1 MIIIPQVSSWTNIGK
16 SLFAGVTGFGK
27 NLWTSFTSAGSK
39 IVGGATGFFS
49 GLTNSATGVL
59 STITNP
65 VKKLAALKDNIPKAI
80 QDTAK
85 LPSVVTNV
93 QNNILNTDKLTSKN
107 FVQQVTD
114 SAGNAVTNATGR
126 ITEQLIPPDLASIKR
141 KAGISLNTSDII
153 GCIGDKIKDLFGIFT
168 VSLGIPTFDMFK
180 VPDFAGISDNIADS
194 FDDMFDSINGAVT
207 DTIDGIANMLTLKRI
222 NIINQQEIGRLTL
235 GKFLGCDVDINV
247 TSREKRD
254 AANNPN
260 ILTQLTNEAT
270 EVSKDALNQISIN
283 EANNRVQGVKTV
295 QENIKEA
302 VEPLYVAP
310 AGPWM
315 TEEERK
321 QNKEAAARINEQI
334 AGDKEF
340 EQNFDFIG
348 TNLRRAQSNA
358 GGVAIGSPSG
368 GVSQADIDKYGYE
381 ALGLED
387 PAT

>member
-1 MIIIPQVSSWTNIGK
+1 MLPLLQVNTITNLGK
-16 SLFAGVTGFGK
+16 SLFTGITGSVTTLFKSFK
-27 NLWTSFTSAGSK
+27 NAGSK
-39 IVGGATGFFS
+39 IVGGASGFFS
-49 GLTNSATGVL
+49 GLTNSATSGL

-65 VKKLAALKDNIPKAI
+65 TEKLTALKDNIPKAI

-114 SAGNAVTNATGR
+114 SAGNAVTNARGK

-153 GCIGDKIKDLFGIFT
+153 RCIGDKVKDLFGIFT

-260 ILTQLTNEAT
+260 ILTEITNEAT

-283 EANNRVQGVKTV
+283 EANNRVQGVKTS
-295 QENIKEA
+295 QENLKEA
-302 VEPLYVAP
+302 LEPLYVAP

-315 TEEERK
+315 TEQERK

-334 AGDKEF
+334 AGDKEYNTGSGGF
-340 EQNFDFIG
+340 RM
-348 TNLRRAQSNA
+348 TSNT

>member
-1 MIIIPQVSSWTNIGK
+1 MIPLIQINSITNIGK
-16 SLFAGVTGFGK
+16 SLFSGITGFTK
-27 NLWTSFTSAGSK
+27 NLFTSFTSAGSK
-39 IVGGATGFFS
+39 IIGGATGFFS

-59 STITNP
+59 STISNP
-65 VKKLAALKDNIPKAI
+65 TERLVALKDNIPKAI

-114 SAGNAVTNATGR
+114 SAGNVITDARGK
-126 ITEQLIPPDLASIKR
+126 ITEQLIPSDLASIKR
-141 KAGISLNTSDII
+141 QAGISLNTSDII
-153 GCIGDKIKDLFGIFT
+153 RCIGDKVKDLFGIFT

-180 VPDFAGISDNIADS
+180 VPDFTGISNSIADS
-194 FDDMFDSINGAVT
+194 FDDMFNSINGAVT
-207 DTIDGIANMLTLKRI
+207 DSISSIADMLTLKRI

-235 GKFLGCDVDINV
+235 GKFLGCDVDV
-247 TSREKRD
+247 QVSSREKRD
-254 AANNPN
+254 ARNNPN

-270 EVSKDALNQISIN
+270 DVSKHALNQISIN
-283 EANNRVQGVKTV
+283 EANNRVQGVKTA
-295 QENIKEA
+295 QENLKEA
-302 VEPLYVAP
+302 LEPLYVAS

-340 EQNFDFIG
+340 KTGSDGFRM
-348 TNLRRAQSNA
+348 TSNT

-381 ALGLED
+381 ALGLEN

>member
-1 MIIIPQVSSWTNIGK
+1 MLPLLQVNTITNLGK
-16 SLFAGVTGFGK
+16 SLFTGITGSVTTLFKSFK
-27 NLWTSFTSAGSK
+27 NAGSK
-39 IVGGATGFFS
+39 IVGGASGFFS
-49 GLTNSATGVL
+49 GLTNSATSGL

-65 VKKLAALKDNIPKAI
+65 TEKLTALKDNIPKAI

-114 SAGNAVTNATGR
+114 SAGNAVTNARGK

-153 GCIGDKIKDLFGIFT
+153 RCIGDKVKDLFGIFT

-194 FDDMFDSINGAVT
+194 FDDMFKNINGAVT

-260 ILTQLTNEAT
+260 ILTEITNEAT

-283 EANNRVQGVKTV
+283 EANNRVQGVKTA
-295 QENIKEA
+295 QEDIKEA
-302 VEPLYVAP
+302 LEPLYVAP

-315 TEEERK
+315 TEQERK

-334 AGDKEF
+334 AGDKEYNTGSGGF
-340 EQNFDFIG
+340 RM
-348 TNLRRAQSNA
+348 TSNT

>member
-1 MIIIPQVSSWTNIGK
+1 VKLIPQISSWTNIGK
-16 SLFAGVTGFGK
+16 SLFSGITGFTK
-27 NLWTSFTSAGSK
+27 NLFTSFKDAGSK

-59 STITNP
+59 STISNP
-65 VKKLAALKDNIPKAI
+65 TERLAALKDNIPKAI

-114 SAGNAVTNATGR
+114 SAGNAVTNARGR

-141 KAGISLNTSDII
+141 QAGISLNTSDII

-194 FDDMFDSINGAVT
+194 FDDMFASINGAVT

-254 AANNPN
+254 ATNNPN
-260 ILTQLTNEAT
+260 ILTQITNEAT
-270 EVSKDALNQISIN
+270 EVSKDALNKISIN
-283 EANNRVQGVKTV
+283 EANNRVQGVNTS
-295 QENIKEA
+295 QEKLKGA
-302 VEPLYVAP
+302 LEPLWDPTVYKPGKYDLNIGVETSNEMRGVP
-310 AGPWM
+310 EPGLKLRIV
-315 TEEERK
+315 TEP
-321 QNKEAAARINEQI
+321 
-334 AGDKEF
+334 D
-340 EQNFDFIG
+340 
-348 TNLRRAQSNA
+348 
-358 GGVAIGSPSG
+358 
-368 GVSQADIDKYGYE
+368 
-381 ALGLED
+381 
-387 PAT
+387 

>member
-126 ITEQLIPPDLASIKR
+126 ITEQLIPPDLASVKR
-141 KAGISLNTSDII
+141 QAGISLNTSDII
-153 GCIGDKIKDLFGIFT
+153 RCIGDKVKDLFGIFT

-180 VPDFAGISDNIADS
+180 VP
-194 FDDMFDSINGAVT
+194 
-207 DTIDGIANMLTLKRI
+207 
-222 NIINQQEIGRLTL
+222 
-235 GKFLGCDVDINV
+235 
-247 TSREKRD
+247 
-254 AANNPN
+254 
-260 ILTQLTNEAT
+260 
-270 EVSKDALNQISIN
+270 
-283 EANNRVQGVKTV
+283 
-295 QENIKEA
+295 
-302 VEPLYVAP
+302 
-310 AGPWM
+310 
-315 TEEERK
+315 
-321 QNKEAAARINEQI
+321 
-334 AGDKEF
+334 
-340 EQNFDFIG
+340 
-348 TNLRRAQSNA
+348 
-358 GGVAIGSPSG
+358 
-368 GVSQADIDKYGYE
+368 
-381 ALGLED
+381 
-387 PAT
+387 

>member
-1 MIIIPQVSSWTNIGK
+1 MLPLPQVNVITNIGK
-16 SLFAGVTGFGK
+16 SLFSGITGFGK
-27 NLWTSFTSAGSK
+27 NFLTSFKNAGSK

-49 GLTNSATGVL
+49 GLTNSATGTI

-65 VKKLAALKDNIPKAI
+65 TDRLAALKNNIPANI
-80 QDTAK
+80 QNTGK
-85 LPSVVTNV
+85 LPSVITNV
-93 QNNILNTDKLTSKN
+93 QNNILDTDTLTSKN

-114 SAGNAVTNATGR
+114 SAGNVVKDARGN
-126 ITEQLIPPDLASIKR
+126 ITEQLIPSNLATVKR
-141 KAGISLNTSDII
+141 QAGISLNTSDII
-153 GCIGDKIKDLFGIFT
+153 RCIGDKVKDLFGIFT

-180 VPDFAGISDNIADS
+180 VPDFAGISNNIADS
-194 FDDMFDSINGAVT
+194 FDDMFNSINGAVT

-254 AANNPN
+254 ATNNPN
-260 ILTQLTNEAT
+260 ILTDITNEAT

-283 EANNRVQGVKTV
+283 EANNRVQGVKTS
-295 QENIKEA
+295 QENLKEA
-302 VEPLYVAP
+302 LEPLYVAP

-315 TEEERK
+315 TEQERK

-334 AGDKEF
+334 AGDKEYNTGSDGF
-340 EQNFDFIG
+340 RM
-348 TNLRRAQSNA
+348 TSNT

>member
-1 MIIIPQVSSWTNIGK
+1 MLPLLQVNTITNLGK
-16 SLFAGVTGFGK
+16 SLFTGITGSVTTLFKSFK
-27 NLWTSFTSAGSK
+27 NAGSK
-39 IVGGATGFFS
+39 IVGGASGFFS
-49 GLTNSATGVL
+49 GLTNSATSGL

-65 VKKLAALKDNIPKAI
+65 TEKLTALKDNIPKAI

-114 SAGNAVTNATGR
+114 SAGNAVTNARGK

-153 GCIGDKIKDLFGIFT
+153 RCIGDKVKDLFGIFT

-254 AANNPN
+254 ATNNPN
-260 ILTQLTNEAT
+260 ILTQITNEAT

-283 EANNRVQGVKTV
+283 QANNRVQGVKTS
-295 QENIKEA
+295 QENLKEA
-302 VEPLYVAP
+302 LEPL
-310 AGPWM
+310 W
-315 TEEERK
+315 
-321 QNKEAAARINEQI
+321 
-334 AGDKEF
+334 
-340 EQNFDFIG
+340 
-348 TNLRRAQSNA
+348 
-358 GGVAIGSPSG
+358 
-368 GVSQADIDKYGYE
+368 
-381 ALGLED
+381 D
-387 PAT
+387 PTV

>member
-1 MIIIPQVSSWTNIGK
+1 MLPLPQVNVITNIGK
-16 SLFAGVTGFGK
+16 SLFSGITGFGK
-27 NLWTSFTSAGSK
+27 NFLTSFKNAGSK

-49 GLTNSATGVL
+49 GLTNSATGTI

-65 VKKLAALKDNIPKAI
+65 TDRLAALKNNIPANI
-80 QDTAK
+80 QNTGK
-85 LPSVVTNV
+85 LPSVITNV
-93 QNNILNTDKLTSKN
+93 QNNILDTDTLTSKN

-114 SAGNAVTNATGR
+114 SAGNVVKDARGN
-126 ITEQLIPPDLASIKR
+126 ITEQLIPSNLATVKR
-141 KAGISLNTSDII
+141 QAGISLNTSDII
-153 GCIGDKIKDLFGIFT
+153 RCIGDKVKDLFGIFT

-194 FDDMFDSINGAVT
+194 FDDMFDNINGAVT

-254 AANNPN
+254 ATNNPN
-260 ILTQLTNEAT
+260 ILTEITNEAT

-283 EANNRVQGVKTV
+283 EANNRVQGVKTS
-295 QENIKEA
+295 QENLKEA
-302 VEPLYVAP
+302 LEPLYVAP

-315 TEEERK
+315 TEQERK

-334 AGDKEF
+334 AGDKEYNTGSDGF
-340 EQNFDFIG
+340 RM
-348 TNLRRAQSNA
+348 TSNT

-381 ALGLED
+381 ALGLEN